1 MVVSEQEGQG
11 GVYQDITL
19 YDLVF
24 ENRGGLRVR
33 VEGLSTGDL
42 LDFIGL
48 ADQIPGGG
56 SAQKLDPE
64 TKQTVLLLM
73 ETLAGALVEWNVAD
87 RDGKVRPADMEGL
100 RACNLALVMDI
111 ATAWVSAQTDVD
123 GDLGKDSG
131 SAGTSGLERSMPMEP
146 LSPSPGN

>member
-1 MVVSEQEGQG
+1 VELKSED
-11 GVYQDITL
+11 VYQDITL

-33 VEGLSTGDL
+33 VEGLSAGDL

-56 SAQKLDPE
+56 DAKKLDPE
-64 TKQTVLLLM
+64 TKKTVLLLM

-87 RDGKVRPADMEGL
+87 RDGNVRPATMEGL

-111 ATAWVSAQTDVD
+111 ATAWVAAQTDVD
-123 GDLGKDSG
+123 DGLGKDSG
-131 SAGTSGLERSMPMEP
+131 STGTSDLERSIPMEP
-146 LSPSPGN
+146 LSPSPGS

>member
-1 MVVSEQEGQG
+1 VVVSDGQG
-11 GVYQDITL
+11 DVYQDITL

-48 ADQIPGGG
+48 ADQIPGAGD
-56 SAQKLDPE
+56 AKKLDPE
-64 TKQTVLLLM
+64 TKKTVLMLM

-87 RDGKVRPADMEGL
+87 RDGNVRPANMAGL
-100 RACNLALVMDI
+100 RACGLALVMDI

-123 GDLGKDSG
+123 DGLGKDSG
-131 SAGTSGLERSMPMEP
+131 STGTSEPGLSIPMVP
-146 LSPSPGN
+146 LSPSPGS